1 MSKTDMRPEY
11 SEYFSER
18 FREHGADVRTLW
30 GSEQSQRERF
40 AVLCEVGDLNGK
52 SVLDVGCGFGDLL
65 NFLQSRGIRP
75 SQYLGIDCVDDILAV
90 ARQKYPAGRFEN
102 RELSAVAADER
113 FDYVFGS
120 GIFFLEGENWRDH
133 VMTTIRQMYEHTREA
148 VAVNFLSRFSTNRD
162 YHSHYV
168 DPGELLT
175 TLMDEITPVAELRH
189 SYRSNDLTVFL
200 YREWR
205 HRA

>member
-1 MSKTDMRPEY
+1 MTKTDMRPEY
-11 SEYFSER
+11 QQYFSER
-18 FREHGADVRTLW
+18 FKEHGADVHTLW
-30 GSEQSQRERF
+30 GSELSQRERF
-40 AVLCEVGDLNGK
+40 AVLCEVGDLGGS

-65 NFLQSRGIRP
+65 GFVNSRGI
-75 SQYLGIDCVDDILAV
+75 QLAEYLGVDCVEDILAV
-90 ARQKYPAGRFEN
+90 ARQRYRQGRFEN
-102 RELSAVAADER
+102 KDVAALPDGAS

-120 GIFFLEGENWRDH
+120 GIFFLEGEQWH
-133 VMTTIRQMYEHTREA
+133 AHIIGTIRQMYARARVA

-162 YHSHYV
+162 AHSHYV

-175 TLMDEITPVAELRH
+175 ALMDEITPIAELRH

-205 HRA
+205 HRS